1 MRYTNNRRRSFFQT
15 ITAPLTAL
23 RDTRRHFLG
32 TPLLLALAI
41 PGAIGQSKTW
51 SAEVDRGQRWIGTW
65 ATAPQPA
72 LPGALERF
80 ESQTVRL
87 IVHVSAGGVK
97 IRIRISNTYGD
108 ARLIIGGARVA
119 RRTAGSDIDPTSD
132 RRLTFQGS
140 SSTTIPSHTTMV
152 SDPVALDTPALSDL
166 TISLFLPGSTAAT
179 TSHALA
185 LQTSY
190 VATDTGD
197 FTADARFRAARP
209 IDSWPFLTG
218 VDVETSTRGAAIVAF
233 GASTTDGDG
242 STTDANRRWPDVLA
256 ARLQRDTGTAMLGVL
271 NQGIIG
277 NRLLHD
283 SPRETREKFGDAL
296 GEAGL
301 ARFDRDVLAQAG
313 VRYVIVA
320 LGINDIAFP
329 GVFTPIADSVSAER
343 LIAGYRRLVASAHRH
358 GVRVIATTIPPF
370 EHAALGRSAVSY
382 YSADKESV
390 RARVNRWILR
400 SGGFDAVV
408 DFDAALRDP
417 SHPTQ
422 LRPEYDSGDHL
433 HTNDAGYA
441 AVGNTI
447 PLALFRNR

>member
-108 ARLIIGGARVA
+108 APLIIGGARVA

-256 ARLQRDTGTAMLGVL
+256 ARLQRDTGTAMLGVA
-271 NQGIIG
+271 GM
-277 NRLLHD
+277 
-283 SPRETREKFGDAL
+283 L
-296 GEAGL
+296 GEVQQQSQRPCFQSHGFAVACELAGPRIDAPVADAKYGRRMFHL
-301 ARFDRDVLAQAG
+301 MLEG
-313 VRYVIVA
+313 CVRCVSRNASPAEGRGA
-320 LGINDIAFP
+320 LP
-329 GVFTPIADSVSAER
+329 
-343 LIAGYRRLVASAHRH
+343 
-358 GVRVIATTIPPF
+358 
-370 EHAALGRSAVSY
+370 SAV
-382 YSADKESV
+382 
-390 RARVNRWILR
+390 
-400 SGGFDAVV
+400 
-408 DFDAALRDP
+408 
-417 SHPTQ
+417 
-422 LRPEYDSGDHL
+422 
-433 HTNDAGYA
+433 
-441 AVGNTI
+441 
-447 PLALFRNR
+447 